1 MRNGRAVQ
9 TTNATRGRC
18 GPKFWAWTVS
28 IVVHLILLAVF
39 GLAKFSQAGAGDKQ
53 QPAPMAT
60 VNQIKKAVPAEAI
73 IPKPKVKKPTR
84 EQSLKAEHKLQPVTG
99 IPDSPKSSS
108 QDLGRITKP
117 QSSQGSFQLVGS
129 DGFSQGTEFF
139 GAWTDERKI
148 CYVVDCSGSMRGM
161 LSGVRRKLKHSIAS
175 LQQDQYFYI
184 IFFGNARLFESGE
197 GRMVRAT
204 QKAKSAA
211 CEFVDSI
218 RPSGQTNALAALER
232 AMQIHDADNRSPSV
246 IYFLTDGFELTSN
259 RRQRFGSQIANLLR
273 RFAPKT
279 KINTIGFW
287 PQDSDRN
294 TLEIIARQSGG
305 EFVFVTDSDY
315 E

>member
-1 MRNGRAVQ
+1 M
-9 TTNATRGRC
+9 
-18 GPKFWAWTVS
+18 P
-28 IVVHLILLAVF
+28 
-39 GLAKFSQAGAGDKQ
+39 
-53 QPAPMAT
+53 
-60 VNQIKKAVPAEAI
+60 
-73 IPKPKVKKPTR
+73 
-84 EQSLKAEHKLQPVTG
+84 KAEHKLQPVTG
-99 IPDSPKSSS
+99 ILDSAKSSS

-117 QSSQGSFQLVGS
+117 QSSQSSFQLVGS

-139 GAWTDERKI
+139 GARTCERKI

-161 LSGVRRKLKHSIAS
+161 LSGVRRKLQRSIAS

-184 IFFGNARLFESGE
+184 IFFGNGRLFESGE

-211 CEFVDSI
+211 CEFVDSV
-218 RPSGQTNALAALER
+218 RPAGQTNALAALER
-232 AMQIHDADNRSPSV
+232 AMQIHDADNLSPSV
-246 IYFLTDGFELTSN
+246 IYFLTDGFELTTKN
-259 RRQRFGSQIANLLR
+259 RQRFGNQIANLLR

-287 PQDSDRN
+287 PQDGDRN
-294 TLEIIARQSGG
+294 MLEIIAKQSGG